1 MMSSVVVSD
10 CKVIWDNCLKTIK
23 QNVNQQSYK
32 TWFEPIRP
40 VKLQDAAL
48 TIQVP
53 NKFFYEWLEEHY
65 VNLLK
70 LSIRTELGD
79 KGRLEYQIL
88 MNKPADTKTT
98 KSVDFVQKAP
108 PSAKAPD
115 MDAQQIMN
123 PFVIPGIRK
132 LRVDSQLNR
141 NYTLDNFIEGDCN
154 RLARSAGKE
163 IASKPGATAFNPL
176 VIYGD
181 SGLGKS
187 HLVHSIGN
195 ETLKNFPNKN
205 VLYVSSEK
213 FITQIVQSI
222 KNQSINDVTNFYE
235 SIDLLI
241 VDDIQ
246 FLANKKAT
254 QEVFFHIFNQ
264 LHQTGKQIII
274 TSDKPPKDL
283 EGIEERLISRFK
295 WGLTTD
301 LSIPDLDT
309 RVAILE
315 NKLAKLGVQL
325 DKQIIEYICYNIS
338 NNVRELEGVMVS
350 IIAELSLNK
359 KTIDLPIVKD
369 IIKKFVRNTTK
380 ELSIDYILQS
390 VAEYFSIPVDKV
402 LGNSRKRQCVEAR
415 QLTMYLSKQ
424 LTTNSLKSI
433 GHFFGGKD
441 HSTVIYPCRSIADM
455 MHIDPEFKETV
466 DAIEKKIRMGVNA

>member
-1 MMSSVVVSD
+1 MNSVEIHD
-10 CKVIWDNCLKTIK
+10 CKLIWENCLKTIK
-23 QNVNQQSYK
+23 QNVNQQSFK

-65 VNLLK
+65 INLLK
-70 LSIRTELGD
+70 VTIRQELGE

-88 MNKPADTKTT
+88 MNKSNDTKPT
-98 KSVDFVQKAP
+98 KIEGNSK
-108 PSAKAPD
+108 SHESTNGL
-115 MDAQQIMN
+115 MDSKQIKN

-132 LRVDSQLNR
+132 IKVDSQLNS
-141 NYTLDNFIEGDCN
+141 NYTFENFIEGECN

-163 IASKPGATAFNPL
+163 IAAKPGLTAFNPL

-195 ETLKNFPNKN
+195 ETLKKFPTKN
-205 VLYVSSEK
+205 VLYISSEK
-213 FITQIVQSI
+213 FVTQIVQSI
-222 KNQSINDVTNFYE
+222 KNQSITDVTNFYE
-235 SIDLLI
+235 TIDLLI

-246 FLANKKAT
+246 FLGNKKAT

-295 WGLTTD
+295 WGLTAD
-301 LSIPDLDT
+301 LTMPDINT
-309 RVAILE
+309 RIAILE
-315 NKLAKLGVQL
+315 KKLEKENVKL
-325 DKQIIEYICYNIS
+325 DKHIMEYICYNIS
-338 NNVRELEGVMVS
+338 NNIRELEGVMVS

-359 KTIDLPIVKD
+359 KNIDLAIVKD

-380 ELSIDYILQS
+380 ELTIDHILNMVS
-390 VAEYFSIPVDKV
+390 THLNIPLDKIQ
-402 LGNSRKRQCVEAR
+402 GKSRKRNYVEAR
-415 QLTMYLSKQ
+415 QLTMYLAKN
-424 LTTNSLKSI
+424 LTGNSLKSI
-433 GHFFGGKD
+433 GQLFGGKD
-441 HSTVIYPCRSIADM
+441 HSTVIYSCKSIVDM
-455 MHIDPEFKETV
+455 MHIDPVFKDTVET
-466 DAIEKKIRMGVNA
+466 IEKNIKMSINS

>member
-1 MMSSVVVSD
+1 MNSVEIHD

-23 QNVNQQSYK
+23 QSVNQQSYK

-65 VNLLK
+65 INLLK
-70 LSIRTELGD
+70 VTIRQELGE
-79 KGRLEYQIL
+79 KGKLEYQIL
-88 MNKPADTKTT
+88 MNKANDPKPV
-98 KSVDFVQKAP
+98 KSENSTPQELQSNGLLDSK
-108 PSAKAPD
+108 
-115 MDAQQIMN
+115 QIKN

-132 LRVDSQLNR
+132 IKVDAQLNP
-141 NYTLDNFIEGDCN
+141 NYTFENFIEGECN

-163 IASKPGATAFNPL
+163 IAQKPGLTAFNPL

-195 ETLKNFPNKN
+195 ETLKKFPNKN

-213 FITQIVQSI
+213 FVTQIVQSI

-235 SIDLLI
+235 TIDLLI

-246 FLANKKAT
+246 FLANKKTT
-254 QEVFFHIFNQ
+254 QEIFFHIFNQ

-274 TSDKPPKDL
+274 TSDKAPKDL

-301 LSIPDLDT
+301 LTIPDINT
-309 RVAILE
+309 RMAILE
-315 NKLAKLGVQL
+315 KKLEKENVAL
-325 DKQIIEYICYNIS
+325 DKHITEYICYNIT
-338 NNVRELEGVMVS
+338 NNIRELEGVMVS

-359 KTIDLPIVKD
+359 KNIDLPIVKD

-380 ELSIDYILQS
+380 ELTFEHILNMVS
-390 VAEYFSIPVDKV
+390 THLNIPLDKIQ
-402 LGNSRKRQCVEAR
+402 GKSRKRSYVEAR
-415 QLTMYLSKQ
+415 QLTMYLTKN
-424 LTTNSLKSI
+424 LTNHSLKSI
-433 GHFFGGKD
+433 GQIFGGKD
-441 HSTVIYPCRSIADM
+441 HSTVIYSCKSVVDM
-455 MHIDPEFKETV
+455 MQIDSDFKNTVET
-466 DAIEKKIRMGVNA
+466 IEKNIKMSINE